1 MSTSIKVGPVDARC
15 SYWAIMVRAGQPL
28 PHPENARGAADL
40 VQRFVPT
47 RRDGRPVDEELF
59 PGDMLFEGEQVKHN
73 RDYGWTYQVRWL
85 APDGDEVKLRPGSEV
100 KADLKAKG
108 LAPDLLRGAG
118 QLAACVRVA
127 HALRAGLE
135 AGGHRMA
142 DAQTTD
148 ETASNSALP
157 EPINPPLGH

>member
-1 MSTSIKVGPVDARC
+1 MSASIKVGPDDSRC
-15 SYWAIMVRAGQPL
+15 HYWAIMVRAGQPL

-40 VQRFVPT
+40 AQRFIAT
-47 RRDGRPVDEELF
+47 RHDGRPTDKELF
-59 PGDMLFEGEQVKHN
+59 PGDILFEGEQVKHN

-85 APDGDEVKLRPGSEV
+85 APDGDEVKLRPRSGV

-135 AGGHRMA
+135 AGGRRMA
-142 DAQTTD
+142 DAQATD
-148 ETASNSALP
+148 ATASNVA
-157 EPINPPLGH
+157 